1 MAVIDRDV
9 PHSRDDPPWSDCG
22 DLRDPE
28 FGCVFA
34 WRAARGALA
43 FTFDR
48 RGRRHAVTLFDCAE
62 PASEIVLLGRRFSVI
77 FDPAAEAVV

>member
-9 PHSRDDPPWSDCG
+9 QHSRDDPPWSECG
-22 DLRDPE
+22 DPGDPE

-34 WRAARGALA
+34 WRAARGSLA

-48 RGRRHAVTLFDCAE
+48 RGRRHAATLFGCEA
-62 PASEIVLLGRRFSVI
+62 PAAEIVLLGRRFNVI
-77 FDPAAEAVV
+77 FDPTAEVVV

>member
-1 MAVIDRDV
+1 MAAIDHDV
-9 PHSRDDPPWSDCG
+9 RHCREDPPWSDCG
-22 DLRDPE
+22 DPHDPE

-48 RGRRHAVTLFDCAE
+48 HGRRHAATLFDCAE
-62 PASEIVLLGRRFSVI
+62 PAAEIVLLGRRFSVI
-77 FDPAAEAVV
+77 FDPTAEGVV

>member
-1 MAVIDRDV
+1 MTHI
-9 PHSRDDPPWSDCG
+9 PLSRDDPPWSDCG
-22 DLRDPE
+22 DLNDPD

-48 RGRRHAVTLFDCAE
+48 RGRRHALTLFD
-62 PASEIVLLGRRFSVI
+62 PSELAGDVVLLGRRFQVVHGRASE
-77 FDPAAEAVV
+77 AAG